1 MLKVF
6 VCIAV
11 VVFAT
16 YCGYFLAKKYR
27 KRKDFFNRLFA
38 FNDAFLNE
46 ISYHK
51 RPLKEFLKCYRQK
64 GDFAVFSTLYLRGLG
79 DENLYADSH
88 AALTEM
94 GCFSNE
100 EMQFILEYFSML
112 GKGDSQGQKQYYA
125 GIKNRLN
132 EYMDK
137 AKTDYEKYGKLYV
150 KLGFLC
156 GLTIL
161 ILII

>member
-1 MLKVF
+1 MLKFF

-11 VVFAT
+11 IFFAT
-16 YCGYFLAKKYR
+16 CCGYFFSKKYR

-38 FNDAFLNE
+38 FNDEFLNE

-51 RPLKEFLKCYRQK
+51 RPLNEFLKCYRQK
-64 GDFAVFSTLYLRGLG
+64 SDFAVFLTLYLRSLG
-79 DENLYADSH
+79 DENLYNDSH
-88 AALTEM
+88 TALTEM

-100 EMQFILEYFSML
+100 EIQFILEYFSML
-112 GKGDSQGQKQYYA
+112 GKGDSQSQKQYYS

-132 EYMDK
+132 EYMDRAK
-137 AKTDYEKYGKLYV
+137 ADCEKYGKLYV